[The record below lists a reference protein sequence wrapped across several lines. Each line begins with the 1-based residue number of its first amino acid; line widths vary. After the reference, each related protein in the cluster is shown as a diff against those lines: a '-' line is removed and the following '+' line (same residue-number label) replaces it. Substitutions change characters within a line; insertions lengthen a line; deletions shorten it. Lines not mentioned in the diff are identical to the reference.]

1 MKILDLVDDVRSGCK
16 SVLTTMTLEE
26 YKKLSFFAFNNNGN
40 IDGQRSVI
48 KRSSTAAKI
57 RKRMADD
64 FRKGAIFP
72 QVVLGVLFST
82 ENMQN
87 LDESKFYML
96 LERVNEGQISIIDG
110 MQRSNIL
117 KLHINEAM
125 RRDERINA
133 LAILKIAGMPLIHKM
148 YILLFNESEGDNE
161 LERINNWIYDKRC
174 SIAHFRYGQQ
184 KNEETYVNEEILEM
198 MLELLV
204 GIFSNINQNMKDI
217 CSGLV
222 KLEESTLA

>member
-96 LERVNEGQISIIDG
+96 LESVNEGRFLLLTVCRGVIYT
-110 MQRSNIL
+110 
-117 KLHINEAM
+117 
-125 RRDERINA
+125 
-133 LAILKIAGMPLIHKM
+133 LKIM
-148 YILLFNESEGDNE
+148 
-161 LERINNWIYDKRC
+161 RTINNKKSVWNFGVQMQVLNYYIEC
-174 SIAHFRYGQQ
+174 LF
-184 KNEETYVNEEILEM
+184 
-198 MLELLV
+198 
-204 GIFSNINQNMKDI
+204 
-217 CSGLV
+217 
-222 KLEESTLA
+222 

>member
-87 LDESKFYML
+87 LDESKFYHVV
-96 LERVNEGQISIIDG
+96 RT
-110 MQRSNIL
+110 
-117 KLHINEAM
+117 
-125 RRDERINA
+125 
-133 LAILKIAGMPLIHKM
+133 
-148 YILLFNESEGDNE
+148 
-161 LERINNWIYDKRC
+161 C
-174 SIAHFRYGQQ
+174 
-184 KNEETYVNEEILEM
+184 
-198 MLELLV
+198 
-204 GIFSNINQNMKDI
+204 
-217 CSGLV
+217 
-222 KLEESTLA
+222 

>member
-96 LERVNEGQISIIDG
+96 LESVNEGQISIIDG
-110 MQRSNIL
+110 MQRSNIYFE
-117 KLHINEAM
+117 NYE
-125 RRDERINA
+125 
-133 LAILKIAGMPLIHKM
+133 
-148 YILLFNESEGDNE
+148 DN
-161 LERINNWIYDKRC
+161 K
-174 SIAHFRYGQQ
+174 QQ
-184 KNEETYVNEEILEM
+184 KIRYKTW
-198 MLELLV
+198 
-204 GIFSNINQNMKDI
+204 Q
-217 CSGLV
+217 
-222 KLEESTLA
+222 

>member
-72 QVVLGVLFST
+72 QVVLGVLF
-82 ENMQN
+82 Q
-87 LDESKFYML
+87 L
-96 LERVNEGQISIIDG
+96 
-110 MQRSNIL
+110 
-117 KLHINEAM
+117 
-125 RRDERINA
+125 RIC
-133 LAILKIAGMPLIHKM
+133 KIWM
-148 YILLFNESEGDNE
+148 
-161 LERINNWIYDKRC
+161 
-174 SIAHFRYGQQ
+174 
-184 KNEETYVNEEILEM
+184 
-198 MLELLV
+198 
-204 GIFSNINQNMKDI
+204 NQNFIHVVRK
-217 CSGLV
+217 C
-222 KLEESTLA
+222 